1 MIKSLT
7 IAKWEFIERIKRK
20 SFIFSMIVMPL
31 IIIGF
36 SLLPSMFVSDFKDSP
51 LPVGLVDFTKNY
63 KKDFTEELS
72 KYVLPDGQ
80 PTFLVLN
87 FGNNGSNRNSVLK
100 FADEQVLNNGVNGYI
115 IIEKNK
121 NVHLTFRT
129 NNFFSLEKMNLVEKA
144 FNKVLARKEL
154 KKYGLQPSKIDTI
167 FQSFISINKD
177 FIENKS
183 EQDILKS
190 FITSYLFIILLITM
204 VLFSGGMF
212 VRSLVLEKSNRIMEI
227 ILSSCT
233 SKELLL
239 GKVLGLSLFGLFQFL
254 IWFLLGVFLYKTNTF
269 DFSLIKNIEYQ
280 ILFFVIGY
288 VFYSAIFIGLGSVV
302 TADHE
307 AQQLTGFLSIF
318 LISPIV
324 FAFQIISS
332 PNSLVALVL
341 SYFPLTSAPTMLLRL
356 NTTNP
361 SFMEIISVILVL
373 LFSLYL
379 VVLVSSKLFRI
390 GILNTGKK
398 PSLKEIYAWLK
409 LR

>member
-1 MIKSLT
+1 MIKSFT
-7 IAKWEFIERIKRK
+7 IAKWEFLERIKRK

-36 SLLPSMFVSDFKDSP
+36 SLLPSMLINDLKDSP
-51 LPVGLVDFTKNY
+51 LPIGLVDFTKEY

-72 KYVLPDGQ
+72 KYTLPDGQ
-80 PTFLVLN
+80 PTFLVLY
-87 FGNNGSNRNSVLK
+87 FGNNGNNKESILG
-100 FADEQVLNNGVNGYI
+100 FADKQVLNNGVNGYLL
-115 IIEKNK
+115 IEKDST
-121 NVHLTFRT
+121 VHLTFRT

-144 FNKVLARKEL
+144 FNKVLAKKEL
-154 KKYGLQPSKIDTI
+154 QRYGLQSSKIDTI
-167 FQSFISINKD
+167 FQSFISVNENY
-177 FIENKS
+177 IENKN

-280 ILFFVIGY
+280 ILFFILGY
-288 VFYSAIFIGLGSVV
+288 VFYSSIFIGLGSIV

-332 PNSLVALVL
+332 PNSVVALVL

-356 NTTNP
+356 NSTNP
-361 SFMEIISVILVL
+361 SLIEIISVILVL

-379 VVLVSSKLFRI
+379 IVLISSKLFRV
-390 GILNTGKK
+390 GLLNTGKK
-398 PSLKEIYAWLK
+398 PTLKEIIAWLK
-409 LR
+409 LK

>member
-1 MIKSLT
+1 MIKSFT

-36 SLLPSMFVSDFKDSP
+36 SLLPSMFISDYKDSP
-51 LPVGLVDFTKNY
+51 LPVGLVDFTQDY

-87 FGNNGSNRNSVLK
+87 FGNNGNDKKSILH
-100 FADEQVLNNGVNGYI
+100 FADEQVLKNGVNGYI

-129 NNFFSLEKMNLVEKA
+129 NNFFSLEKMGLIEKA
-144 FNKVLARKEL
+144 FNKVLAGKEL
-154 KKYGLQPSKIDTI
+154 RKFGLQSSKIDTI
-167 FQSFISINKD
+167 LESFISLNQD

-280 ILFFVIGY
+280 ILFFIIGY
-288 VFYSAIFIGLGSVV
+288 VFYSSIFIGLGSIV

-361 SFMEIISVILVL
+361 SFMEIISVVLIL

-398 PSLKEIYAWLK
+398 PTLKEIYAWLK
-409 LR
+409 LK